1 MNKYDYY
8 KLVLNSETVFI
19 HDWVFSA
26 FAVSTMPEPDSP
38 YPYQLMCRD
47 WGYEFWDDEA
57 KKYVK
62 IDDAVANEPLFN
74 ITERIQVDNTW
85 AINISKPNIISVGNL
100 LGNKYLIE
108 YSFGSKI
115 ECPIGPISIGSYIE
129 SNIARRLK
137 DTPKEGETRSNDVI
151 YVDEYVKFGDALQS
165 IKCFDSLF
173 SYAATPKNIVAA
185 PGIDEFKAKLN
196 KEYADKDLDDP
207 LTLAGYEAKL
217 KDFDKDYMKDDPSYG
232 KFTSGKTM
240 SMHRKKMFLVVGAEQ
255 LKFDDSKKSKAVTN
269 SLREGWPTDPEQ
281 FVAMLNSA
289 RIGSYARGAETVKGG
304 VSAKILVRAC
314 NNYSVSDNDCGS
326 KLGITRLYDEE
337 FINRLVD
344 VYVLQKDGKP
354 VLVTEETKGQ
364 YLGKVLTTRSPFFCK
379 EKGEVICKVCAG
391 ERLFRFK
398 DGLAIAVVEISSIIL
413 AASMAAMHGKVLST
427 ARIDLKRHFS

>member
-8 KLVLNSETVFI
+8 KLVLNSETVYI

-26 FAVSTMPEPDSP
+26 FAVSTMDEPTEP
-38 YPYQLMCRD
+38 YPYQLMCRS
-47 WGYEFWDDEA
+47 WGYEYWDAEQN
-57 KKYVK
+57 KYVK
-62 IDDAVANEPLFN
+62 IDDAKANEPLLVV
-74 ITERIQVDNTW
+74 TDKIQVDNTW
-85 AINISKPNIISVGNL
+85 AINISKPNLISVGNL

-108 YSFGSKI
+108 YSFGNKI
-115 ECPIGPISIGSYIE
+115 ECPVGPITVGKYIE
-129 SNIARRLK
+129 ENISRRLK
-137 DTPKEGETRSNDVI
+137 DTPKEGETRSNEFI

-185 PGIDEFKAKLN
+185 PGIDKFKANLN
-196 KEYADKDLDDP
+196 KEFAGKDLDDP
-207 LTLAGYEAKL
+207 LTLADYESKL
-217 KDFDKDYMKDDPSYG
+217 KDFDKEYMKDDPSYG

-240 SMHRKKMFLVVGAEQ
+240 SMHRKKMFLIVGAEQ
-255 LKFDDSKKSKAVTN
+255 LKFDDSKKSKAITN
-269 SLREGWPTDPEQ
+269 SLREGWSTDPDQ

-304 VSAKILVRAC
+304 VSAKILVRAG
-314 NNYSVSDNDCGS
+314 NNYHVSDNDCGS
-326 KLGITRLYDEE
+326 KLGITRLYDDE

-354 VLVTEETKGQ
+354 VLVTQESKGE
-364 YLGKVLTTRSPFFCK
+364 YLGKVVTTRSPFFCK

-398 DGLAIAVVEISSIIL
+398 DGLAIALTEISSIIL